1 MVLKT
6 LKDNG
11 LKAKQILL
19 TAVPMIAAEDWT
31 QTLQQNKVDFLQLW
45 EQIIIIIKM
54 TVSVQIKC
62 WPFNAHH
69 STFYMIQ

>member
-31 QTLQQNKVDFLQLW
+31 QTLQQNKVDFLQL
-45 EQIIIIIKM
+45 
-54 TVSVQIKC
+54 
-62 WPFNAHH
+62 
-69 STFYMIQ
+69 